1 MRNLCVGGLQ
11 GFYFFLVT
19 PHRPVENKES
29 ERATNASIFSLTASC
44 KGKRVK
50 VPTHPLVWS
59 PESRVHLQRN
69 NGPRSGLPF
78 YIKDATQP
86 HLVVFW
92 LSFISSLGFL
102 IISFLA
108 VQTFAHLDA
117 SQSFYTHPLLPKA
130 WPQKVVLSIKQ
141 KKDRQTHHKKVKT
154 NPREGGIIMTL
165 LALKEDRPTP
175 KAVYNWRVYL
185 CASIAS
191 FASCTIGYDSAFIGT
206 TLALPS
212 FTDEFQFASY
222 SASDLALLKANI
234 VSLYQAGAFF
244 GSLFAYVSSY
254 FLGRKKSLMM
264 FSLIFMV
271 GASLML
277 GATRERGLGLI
288 LGGRVL
294 AGLGIGGMSNMTPIY
309 ISELSPPAVRGRLV
323 GIYELGW
330 QIGGLVGFWINYG
343 VNSTLPPSHS
353 QWLIPFA
360 VQLIPGG
367 MLLLGAIY
375 IPESPRWLFEKGQR
389 EKAIKVLSWMRN
401 LEPDHQ
407 YIVEEIS
414 YIDEGL
420 EQQRREIGA
429 GFWKPFA
436 ALKARRV
443 QWRFILGGLLFMW
456 QNGSGINAINYYSP
470 TVFQSLGITGTNTG
484 FLTTGLFG
492 VVKTVLTV
500 IWLMWM
506 IDHWGRRPLLI
517 MGGIGG
523 GACMWFIGAYIK
535 IAQPEKNPNS
545 GGLPPGGIAAI
556 FFFYLWT
563 AFYTPSWNGTPW
575 VINSE
580 MFDQNTRSLG
590 QANAAANN
598 WFWNFIISRFTPTM
612 FEEWGYGVYFFFASL
627 MFVSVVFI
635 FFLVPETKSIPLEK
649 MDRLFEIRPV
659 HRANATVM
667 SELGHHSD
675 GSAPVL
681 GGEPEKGEAGIVEDG
696 QVTPPPTY
704 ARKDGVA

>member
-1 MRNLCVGGLQ
+1 M
-11 GFYFFLVT
+11 
-19 PHRPVENKES
+19 
-29 ERATNASIFSLTASC
+29 
-44 KGKRVK
+44 
-50 VPTHPLVWS
+50 
-59 PESRVHLQRN
+59 
-69 NGPRSGLPF
+69 
-78 YIKDATQP
+78 
-86 HLVVFW
+86 VFW